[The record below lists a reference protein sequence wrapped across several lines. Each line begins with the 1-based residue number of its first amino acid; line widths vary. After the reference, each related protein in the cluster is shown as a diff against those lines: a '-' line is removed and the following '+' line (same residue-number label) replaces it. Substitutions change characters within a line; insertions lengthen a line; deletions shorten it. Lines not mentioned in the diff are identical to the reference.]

1 MDLLPA
7 QEQLLLQES
16 ARRFLAEQ
24 YPRLREAP
32 GARPGFAPG
41 AWAAFAEMGWLAL
54 ALPESAGGFGGKME
68 DVVLV
73 AEQFGAALVV
83 EPYIPVIISA
93 QLIAKLGDK
102 AQHAVLE
109 AVLAGTHLLALAVGE
124 TPRRAAL
131 EEIATRAAHSQGVW
145 VLNGAKT
152 AVRGGGLA
160 DTLLVLARLDGMGG
174 FGLFMIGADAPGVT
188 RRAWQGADGADF
200 ADMEFRN
207 VTVPP
212 SALLGARRDV
222 LPHVEATLDRAAIAL
237 CADAVGAMKV
247 LLAATVEYAKTRVQ
261 FGKPIGTFQAL
272 THRMADMAVK
282 CAEAEAILLLGA
294 LKAEAPQHERV
305 RAVSAARVKIAECAR
320 YIGQQAVQLHG
331 GMGVTEEL
339 AVGAYFKRLTVF
351 ELVLG
356 DINFHLRRYAWV
368 GRTGVLREGLL
379 SVPETRPEYAL

>member
-7 QEQLLLQES
+7 EEQLLLKES

-24 YPRLREAP
+24 YPKFREAP
-32 GARPGFAPG
+32 AARPGFSPA
-41 AWAAFAEMGWLAL
+41 AWAGFADMGWLAL
-54 ALPESAGGFGGKME
+54 ALPESVGGFGGKME
-68 DVVLV
+68 DVVLIS
-73 AEQFGAALVV
+73 EQFGAALVV
-83 EPYIPVIISA
+83 EPYLPVIISA
-93 QLIAKLGDK
+93 QLIAKLGDDE
-102 AQHAVLE
+102 QHAILD

-131 EEIATRAAHSQGVW
+131 EGIATRAAHSQGTW

-174 FGLFMIGADAPGVT
+174 FGLFMIDPDAPGVT

-207 VTVPP
+207 VTMPP
-212 SALLGARRDV
+212 SALLGARRDI
-222 LPHVEATLDRAAIAL
+222 LPHVEAALDRTAIAL

-261 FGKPIGTFQAL
+261 FGKPIGSFQAL

-282 CAEAEAILLLGA
+282 QAEAEAILLLGA
-294 LKAEAPQHERV
+294 LKAEAPSHERV

-320 YIGQQAVQLHG
+320 FIGQQAVQLHG

-339 AVGAYFKRLTVF
+339 PVGAYFKRLTVF

-379 SVPETRPEYAL
+379 SVPEMRPEYAL